1 MDKVGYETMVH
12 RVFNVIF
19 SIQSYFTRLYPVPRT
34 GIFKPLETKVRYFT
48 GKAFPVCMCQVLQT
62 SGTHVKDTR
71 FVCVKQYSFNSI
83 SPTDLAKDIAAMKN
97 AGGYLD
103 LYSNFKNSSGM
114 TQVNRITILHNLAK
128 FASSPPKKNFSVTK
142 NVLQE
147 QKHVFF
153 DLLDSIGGDFSK
165 CKPRDLAS
173 IVWALG
179 KLRENVV
186 WFVMECEKE
195 ILKRDEKTVTPPA
208 VCQFLNGFASLDLRG
223 LEIFSVIEQR
233 VIDGKLNLKDFE
245 NRGLSAMLWSFAKT
259 GNGCNEF
266 YEKMKEEILQRDLNK
281 FSSQQ
286 LGQFLW
292 SFGVKGI
299 QCNELVEVIKCEMKE
314 RSLESQTNEGIKRML
329 RSLAKLKGSDENNS
343 DLFQKLGEEI
353 LARGIHDF
361 ETGDLAILAWSFAKM
376 CPKMEV
382 IFDFLEEEIGLRE
395 VSDFRNHEL
404 SLLLWSFAKVD
415 YVSAD
420 LFNACQEEILSRNLS
435 FFKAE
440 QLSQLAWAFAKST
453 VPSSEFYIKLE
464 RQITDNLG
472 IFSDN
477 ELCMIAR
484 GFAHASAGTVKLFK
498 EIEEEVLDRKILNQ
512 KPNFIPELAWVFSK
526 CSYQA
531 SSIFDEMGKV
541 LKSEERFPFKVEEL
555 KIINKAFSKAGKDL
569 PFKVQHKKVG
579 RHHRKSNKQEKFFH
593 LNSKTS

>member
-1 MDKVGYETMVH
+1 M
-12 RVFNVIF
+12 
-19 SIQSYFTRLYPVPRT
+19 LRT
-34 GIFKPLETKVRYFT
+34 GIFKPLETKVTYFT
-48 GKAFPVCMCQVLQT
+48 GKVFPTYTCQIPQT
-62 SGTHVKDTR
+62 GGTRIKDTR
-71 FVCVKQYSFNSI
+71 FVSVKQYSFNSI

-97 AGGYLD
+97 AAGYLD

-128 FASSPPKKNFSVTK
+128 FAVSPPKKNFSVTK

-147 QKHVFF
+147 HKHVFF
-153 DLLDSIGGDFSK
+153 DLLNSIRADFSK

-179 KLRENVV
+179 KLRENVL

-195 ILKRDEKTVTPPA
+195 ILERDEKTVTPPA

-223 LEIFSVIEQR
+223 LQFFAVIEQR
-233 VIDGKLNLKDFE
+233 VIEGKLNLKDFE

-266 YEKMKEEILQRDLNK
+266 YEKIKEEILQRDLNK

-292 SFGVKGI
+292 SFGVKEI
-299 QCNELVEVIKCEMKE
+299 QCNELVKVIKCEMKE
-314 RSLESQTNEGIKRML
+314 RSLEGQTNEGIKRIL
-329 RSLAKLKGSDENNS
+329 RSLAKLKGSDEDNS
-343 DLFQKLGEEI
+343 DLFQKLGEEM

-382 IFDFLEEEIGLRE
+382 IFDFLEEEINLRE
-395 VSDFRNHEL
+395 ISDFRNHEL
-404 SLLLWSFAKVD
+404 SLLLWSFAKAE

-420 LFNACQEEILSRNLS
+420 LFNAGQEEILSRNLN

-440 QLSQLAWAFAKST
+440 QLSQLAWAFAKAA

-464 RQITDNLG
+464 RQITGNLG

-484 GFAHASAGTVKLFK
+484 GFAQASAGTVKLFK
-498 EIEEEVLDRKILNQ
+498 EIEEEILDRKILNQ
-512 KPNFIPELAWVFSK
+512 KPNFIPELAWVFSR

-531 SSIFDEMGKV
+531 FSLFDEMGKV
-541 LKSEERFPFKVEEL
+541 FKNEKRFSFKGVEL
-555 KIINKAFSKAGKDL
+555 KIINKAFFKAGKDL
-569 PFKVQHKKVG
+569 PFKVQHKKVW
-579 RHHRKSNKQEKFFH
+579 RHHSKRNKQGNFFH
-593 LNSKTS
+593 LNSKASKSGSG